1 MGTISCGLVAPAS
14 TASNSAEFTTL
25 ARSTKLG
32 ISVQVKTDS
41 SGNWCAESS
50 SVIQIKSDTEKAIS
64 QDNLEALLPKLGGIF
79 SKECKELKTA
89 KVVATKNNGEV
100 VYSGTSG
107 PSASWLF
114 SISDKNSSSGVGNS
128 KENNVAQTK
137 TAGKSLEERTKSFYL
152 DLNLHPENNEGLLV
166 LNDDLSNL
174 VYQKD
179 YSSKAE
185 TFKVPSNLKTALEI
199 EEYFHAQIKKRS
211 VEDFSKMVRIEESTP
226 HILEF
231 VYGNNAENIYNSKFK
246 GINELVKNPKD
257 LNEDAKVLDYIKRNV
272 LQYSKMDK
280 TRKINGYDSLDWY
293 TYDYFKNH
301 PAAEEII
308 ELDNTKNSFKAK
320 KLNKIIVEKVK
331 NLANQMSNYDIKDFG
346 LTYQAQPIY
355 FHVDHENNPGYNF
368 EENYKILDKLRSP
381 AAWRKTFMMIPG
393 RYKKQIQKIGP
404 LPSPGIDW
412 HWETLDEKYIAG
424 SMQAELTNTFYG
436 LFPFVDEEV
445 ASVALQLEKAINND
459 PEYRR
464 LADLESSLKSEE
476 TGFLISQYRLHEGD
490 PEQNYF
496 MLQSVSVEPTV
507 KTNDSVNYIYVLPK
521 NISNRFRPEG
531 LSFQFTEE
539 TLDQA
544 EIYEDL
550 LNKGV
555 IRLVP
560 YVEFHEIK
568 FDESSLQ
575 YKDLYDELQGH
586 DRKTE
591 IIFRVN
597 KVLIQHAKDINSTEW
612 ATIETIY
619 ADEYNNEK
627 YNVTLKPS
635 MRKDLPTTYFAT
647 AIENSETYI
656 GNLKKLKSGIIH
668 AGNDLIVQYIDGSK
682 PILRLY
688 KRSGGKQA
696 EYWIDIDESRK
707 IGLDLIKSDF
717 DAPKRLVVAEDK
729 RYSNSFELH
738 EVSES
743 GVVESSVWETFA
755 VFDEDANLNWPRMK

>member
-1 MGTISCGLVAPAS
+1 MGTISCGMVAPAS
-14 TASNSAEFTTL
+14 IASNSAEFTTL
-25 ARSTKLG
+25 ARSSKLG

-64 QDNLEALLPKLGGIF
+64 QDNLKALLPKLGGIF

-152 DLNLHPENNEGLLV
+152 DLNLHPEKNEGLLV

-199 EEYFHAQIKKRS
+199 EEYFHSQIKNRS

-231 VYGNNAENIYNSKFK
+231 IYGKNAENIYNSKFK
-246 GINELVKNPKD
+246 GISELVKNPKN
-257 LNEDAKVLDYIKRNV
+257 LNEDSKVLDYIKRNV
-272 LQYSKMDK
+272 LKYSKMDK
-280 TRKINGYDSLDWY
+280 TTKLNGYGSSDWY
-293 TYDYFKNH
+293 TYDYFKSH

-320 KLNKIIVEKVK
+320 KLNKVIVEKVK
-331 NLANQMSNYDIKDFG
+331 NLANQMSNYEIKDFG

-355 FHVDHENNPGYNF
+355 FHVDHEKNPGYNF
-368 EENYKILDKLRSP
+368 EENYKNLDKLRSP
-381 AAWRKTFMMIPG
+381 AAWGKTYMMIPG
-393 RYKKQIQKIGP
+393 RYKNKIQEIGP
-404 LPSPGIDW
+404 LPSPGLERR
-412 HWETLDEKYIAG
+412 WETLDEKYIAG

-445 ASVALQLEKAINND
+445 ASAALQLEKSINND
-459 PEYRR
+459 AEYLR
-464 LADLESSLKSEE
+464 LVDREKELSKNELAW
-476 TGFLISQYRLHEGD
+476 TQYRLKEG
-490 PEQNYF
+490 PAAQNYF
-496 MLQSVSVEPTV
+496 MSQSIKVEPTV

-521 NISNRFRPEG
+521 NIANRFRPEG
-531 LSFQFTEE
+531 LSFYFTEE
-539 TLDQA
+539 TVDQA

-575 YKDLYDELQGH
+575 YTKLYDQLQGYG
-586 DRKTE
+586 RKTE

-597 KVLIQHAKDINSTEW
+597 KVLIQHAKDINSTDW

-647 AIENSETYI
+647 AIENSEAYI

-743 GVVESSVWETFA
+743 GVVESSVWQTFA